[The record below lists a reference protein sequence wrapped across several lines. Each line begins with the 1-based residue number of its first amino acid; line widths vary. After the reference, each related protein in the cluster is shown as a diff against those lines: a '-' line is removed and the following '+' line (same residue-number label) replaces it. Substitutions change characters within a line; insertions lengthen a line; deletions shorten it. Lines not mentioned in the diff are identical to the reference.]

1 MVYLGTGGGDVYQF
15 HTIAGVADPE
25 ASIRSIVAERGKR
38 SSRKGRSEE
47 GGASFTGGLLTK
59 AAVTAQERQEK
70 PEPAA
75 SPTPSYYS
83 SKTRRNRFGQTLR
96 RGRPEQEPAGQ
107 SVVAVYKLEFKGH
120 TQLGSAVNEPVR
132 VLLPIG

>member
-15 HTIAGVADPE
+15 HAIAGVADPE

-38 SSRKGRSEE
+38 LSRKRREE

-59 AAVTAQERQEK
+59 AAITAQEK
-70 PEPAA
+70 PEPVEA
-75 SPTPSYYS
+75 PVTSYYNS
-83 SKTRRNRFGQTLR
+83 RTRRNRFGMTLR

-107 SVVAVYKLEFKGH
+107 SIVAVYKLEFKGH

-132 VLLPIG
+132 VLLPIGWVMK